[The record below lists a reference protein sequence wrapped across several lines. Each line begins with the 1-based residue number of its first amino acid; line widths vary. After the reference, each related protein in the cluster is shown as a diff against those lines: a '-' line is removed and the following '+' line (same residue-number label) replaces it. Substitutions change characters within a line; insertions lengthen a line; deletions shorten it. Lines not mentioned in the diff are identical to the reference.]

1 MVLPSLIFRWNQ
13 NKTRLLMGVSLGL
26 ICLSVGLL
34 GLMNAQKPNL
44 ATWQSATVAAPQEL
58 LRLVVR
64 QNYPVAENL
73 TTLKQI
79 QVLPISTQS
88 KPLYIFDFRSPDLCG
103 RGGCLFAVYTA
114 TGKSV
119 LRLLLSPLSSL
130 NVPLFS
136 VSSQTLSGYPCLVI
150 SQPIS
155 QNQSHQLFSSILN
168 KGDNSQ
174 SLISQNLYCYSREEF
189 TLFNHWITEHRS

>member
-1 MVLPSLIFRWNQ
+1 MVLSLSIFRWNR
-13 NKTRLLMGVSLGL
+13 NKTRLLIGVSLGL
-26 ICLSVGLL
+26 ICLSVGWL
-34 GLMNAQKPNL
+34 GLMNPNS

-58 LRLVVR
+58 LRLVVK
-64 QNYPVAENL
+64 QNYPVAENA
-73 TTLKQI
+73 TPLKQI
-79 QVLPISTQS
+79 QVLPIHTDSN
-88 KPLYIFDFRSPDLCG
+88 PLYIFDFNNPELCG

-136 VSSQTLSGYPCLVI
+136 VSSQTLSGYPCLII

-155 QNQSHQLFSSILN
+155 QNQSNQLFSSMLN
-168 KGDNSQ
+168 KGDNPQ
-174 SLISQNLYCYSREEF
+174 PLISQNLYCYSREEF
-189 TLFNHWITEHRS
+189 TLFNHWITENRS